1 MVLFLNNWDA
11 VHLPGRFTLSLP
23 GWGKRNHYD
32 FFFSSSVFPLSPKS
46 FLQSHPPCFSADSL
60 YASPE
65 AGPSYSL
72 RQQVD
77 CCICPR
83 ALFNG
88 IPGHCP
94 QSCEWDA
101 STSGRRIR
109 KPAKKIFLEVACKS
123 TPSHRPSSRFHYT
136 LVGEISIVS
145 VPGSQSSSIPRWF
158 LS

>member
-1 MVLFLNNWDA
+1 MNHVFRCRL
-11 VHLPGRFTLSLP
+11 GTLCPAHQREWLAGGIEEEP
-23 GWGKRNHYD
+23 T
-32 FFFSSSVFPLSPKS
+32 SVTTDGIFPLSPKS

-83 ALFNG
+83 ALFNS

-94 QSCEWDA
+94 QSCEWEA

-109 KPAKKIFLEVACKS
+109 KSAKKIFLEVACKS
-123 TPSHRPSSRFHYT
+123 TPSHRPSSLFHYT